1 MSNKILMVDDT
12 PIYRSQMQM
21 FLSIYKFTVFTAVDG
36 LDALKKIESDSLAK
50 PFDLVI
56 TDVEMP
62 NMNGFELLATL
73 KKKYPKL
80 PVIMLTTL
88 EKESHMQKAEK
99 LGADFYIV
107 KPFSKEKI
115 DEALDKIGFK

>member
-1 MSNKILMVDDT
+1 MVDDT

-21 FLSIYKFTVFTAVDG
+21 FLSIYKFEVFTAVDG
-36 LDALKKIESDSLAK
+36 LDALKKLEADSLAK

-80 PVIMLTTL
+80 PVIILTTL
-88 EKESHMQKAEK
+88 EKESHIQKAEK
-99 LGADFYIV
+99 LGSDFYIV
-107 KPFSKEKI
+107 KPFSKGKI
-115 DEALDKIGFK
+115 DEALGKIGFK